1 MVFQSFEMASCQISI
16 SSRLKAKLT
25 HPSLDH
31 HDRPHTIK
39 RVPFLKTIAE
49 VAQRNVVVP
58 SSVPGRAM
66 PANTSAYCDNAS
78 EAFTGL
84 RVSNDLNILF
94 STSISMVIGYIR
106 QGIATTTTPWEYTA
120 NHGL

>member
-1 MVFQSFEMASCQISI
+1 MSQ
-16 SSRLKAKLT
+16 
-25 HPSLDH
+25 
-31 HDRPHTIK
+31 
-39 RVPFLKTIAE
+39 FLRRCLAG
-49 VAQRNVVVP
+49 QCLL
-58 SSVPGRAM
+58 
-66 PANTSAYCDNAS
+66 NTSAYCDNAS

-106 QGIATTTTPWEYTA
+106 QGIATTTTPWEYPA